1 MIKDKLRLNDNKTE
15 FMIIG
20 TRKQLAKVNVDG
32 LSVGES
38 IIATVTSVRNLGSWF
53 DQNLSM
59 IPHIIITGAPNV
71 NFRKIS
77 VRKTIGDLE
86 FSEHLF

>member
-1 MIKDKLRLNDNKTE
+1 MIKDKLRLNDDKTE

-38 IIATVTSVRNLGSWF
+38 IIATVTSDRNLSRF

-59 IPHIIITGAPNV
+59 IPHIITIRAPNV

-86 FSEHLF
+86 FWEHLL